1 MSKKTLTRGN
11 VTFDNAIS
19 TYYKLKGQ
27 YNNNINK
34 QVKEIYEKNLS
45 SEEKKVRYAELKRKC
60 VVCGKSGGTIFE
72 EDNTMLLAKCGNQDS
87 PCKLDIKLE
96 RAKYDNILNTISLQ
110 NNDINI
116 NKNSIINTKL
126 NFLFGFKNQET
137 TLTEFEKLKVDL
149 VKIIKE
155 YQDNSSKYIKTIYNS
170 ENIPKIN
177 ALNNKFDSNI
187 KIFKDNIKN
196 YKESGQESFIKD
208 AVELYVNTIV
218 TINKELQALKY
229 KIQEVEHYKDNN
241 MLIHKLV
248 QKPYTLSDLEI
259 VQPGTE
265 NKVITFSV

>member
-1 MSKKTLTRGN
+1 MSKKTLTKGN
-11 VTFDNAIS
+11 ITFDNAIS

-27 YNNNINK
+27 YNKNINK

-45 SEEKKVRYAELKRKC
+45 SEEKKVKFAELKRKC

-72 EDNTMLLAKCGNQDS
+72 EDNTMLIAKCGNQDS
-87 PCKLDIKLE
+87 PCKLDIRLE
-96 RAKYDNILNTISLQ
+96 RAKYDNILNTINIQ
-110 NNDINI
+110 NNDINN

-137 TLTEFEKLKVDL
+137 TLTEFEKLKTDL

-155 YQDNSSKYIKTIYNS
+155 YQDNTGKYIKTIYNS

-187 KIFKDNIKN
+187 EIFKDNIKN
-196 YKESGQESFIKD
+196 YKESGQEAYLKD
-208 AVELYVNTIV
+208 AVELYVNTIL
-218 TINKELQALKY
+218 TINKEIQALKY
-229 KIQEVEHYKDNN
+229 KIQEVEHNKDTNT
-241 MLIHKLV
+241 HRLV
-248 QKPYTLSDLEI
+248 QKSYTLSDLQI